1 MPKRIIPSLDT
12 TLDAQGASKSEEPTR
27 NGLIAMTSVF
37 VVTMVV
43 NTMTTLTIIWS
54 LDNIGNAI
62 MAVPNLIELI
72 ILAWTVAAITKER
85 LQGDEQRGTGG
96 DLLTLNTDRYTLA

>member
-1 MPKRIIPSLDT
+1 MPKRIIPCLDT

-43 NTMTTLTIIWS
+43 NTMTTLTII
-54 LDNIGNAI
+54 
-62 MAVPNLIELI
+62 
-72 ILAWTVAAITKER
+72 LAR
-85 LQGDEQRGTGG
+85 SYLQ
-96 DLLTLNTDRYTLA
+96 TLAGPGGGEQPHQYSP

>member
-1 MPKRIIPSLDT
+1 VRRVSGRQSCDHALPICIYPFIFL
-12 TLDAQGASKSEEPTR
+12 GAILTPLAGKS
-27 NGLIAMTSVF
+27 F
-37 VVTMVV
+37 VYL
-43 NTMTTLTIIWS
+43 NIIWS

-85 LQGDEQRGTGG
+85 L
-96 DLLTLNTDRYTLA
+96 